1 MRIVNGV
8 RNYWLIRIKYKNQQ
22 KLKKLKINQNSVYV
36 SAILLVLN
44 PEKQLKN
51 QTKNP
56 KKQSKPF
63 HNPKQINKTQVK
75 IPNKQQQHRSL
86 SINKIPIKNNRNYHN
101 KMNIRPQNKN
111 HKNKS
116 NK

>member
-8 RNYWLIRIKYKNQQ
+8 RNYWLIRIKYKNQYN
-22 KLKKLKINQNSVYV
+22 KLKKLKINQNSVYA
-36 SAILLVLN
+36 SAILN

-51 QTKNP
+51 QTRNP

-86 SINKIPIKNNRNYHN
+86 SINKIPIKNNRNYHK
-101 KMNIRPQNKN
+101 KMNIRPQNKA